1 MAGARMSRSDEPW
14 RRAGYPVTA
23 AKDFF
28 SDLRGIVGPGFV
40 ARVLLKVR
48 ENDLLGLA
56 GQLTYFF
63 LLSFFPFLIFL
74 VALAGLVLNDPESA
88 VRSLIGESAGFL
100 PREAAD
106 LLVAYLDRTLRGT
119 GSGVLVFGVI
129 TTLWMGSAASI
140 AITKAANRAY
150 GLVETRPFW
159 KLRGTSVLLA
169 LGFTLLMATLSL
181 VAFGVETFVER
192 LGGPLGSLLAVWG
205 IARWAVAFAVVT
217 TALSVLYYLAPDAR
231 VPFKWITPGGFAATV
246 LMFAAS
252 TALSFYASR
261 LGNYDQVYGQLGA
274 VIVFMLW
281 LYAMGLM
288 VLVGVEINAV
298 LTRRVEDKK
307 DIELVHKED
316 DGAQPGSP

>member
-1 MAGARMSRSDEPW
+1 MR
-14 RRAGYPVTA
+14 
-23 AKDFF
+23 DFL
-28 SDLRGIVGPGFV
+28 SDLRDIVGPGFV
-40 ARVLLKVR
+40 ARVLIKVR

-74 VALAGLVLNDPESA
+74 VALAGLVLDDPESA
-88 VRSLIGESAGFL
+88 VRRLIGESAGFL
-100 PREAAD
+100 PREAVE

-119 GSGVLVFGVI
+119 GSGVLVFGIV

-140 AITKAANRAY
+140 SITKAANRAY
-150 GLVETRPFW
+150 GLEETRPFW

-169 LGFTLLMATLSL
+169 LGFTLLMAALSL
-181 VAFGVETFVER
+181 VAFGVEIFVGR
-192 LGGPLGSLLAVWG
+192 LDGPLGPLLAFWDV
-205 IARWAVAFAVVT
+205 ARWAGAFAVVT
-217 TALSVLYYLAPDAR
+217 AALSVLYYLAPDAQ

-246 LMFAAS
+246 LMFVAS
-252 TALSFYASR
+252 ASLSFYASR
-261 LGNYDQVYGQLGA
+261 LGNYDRIYGQLGA

-298 LTRRVEDKK
+298 LARRVEEKK
-307 DIELVHKED
+307 GVELVHE
-316 DGAQPGSP
+316 

>member
-1 MAGARMSRSDEPW
+1 MR
-14 RRAGYPVTA
+14 
-23 AKDFF
+23 DFL
-28 SDLRGIVGPGFV
+28 SDLRDIVGPGFV
-40 ARVLLKVR
+40 ARVLIKVR

-74 VALAGLVLNDPESA
+74 VALAGLVLDDPESA
-88 VRSLIGESAGFL
+88 VRRLIGESAGFL
-100 PREAAD
+100 PREAVE

-119 GSGVLVFGVI
+119 GSGVLVFGIV

-140 AITKAANRAY
+140 SITKAANRAY
-150 GLVETRPFW
+150 GLDETRPFW

-169 LGFTLLMATLSL
+169 LGFTLLMAALSL
-181 VAFGVETFVER
+181 VAFGVEIFVGR
-192 LGGPLGSLLAVWG
+192 LGEALGPLLALWDV
-205 IARWAVAFAVVT
+205 ARWAAAFAVVT
-217 TALSVLYYLAPDAR
+217 AALSVLYYLAPDAQ

-246 LMFAAS
+246 LMFVAS
-252 TALSFYASR
+252 ASLSFYASR
-261 LGNYDQVYGQLGA
+261 LGNYDRIYGQLGA

-298 LTRRVEDKK
+298 LARRVEEKK
-307 DIELVHKED
+307 GVELVHE
-316 DGAQPGSP
+316 

>member
-1 MAGARMSRSDEPW
+1 
-14 RRAGYPVTA
+14 VTA
-23 AKDFF
+23 AKNFL
-28 SDLRGIVGPGFV
+28 SDLKDIVGPGAL
-40 ARVLLKVR
+40 ARLLLKVR

-74 VALAGLVLNDPESA
+74 VALAGLVIDDPESA
-88 VRSLIGESAGFL
+88 VRRLIGESAGFL

-106 LLVAYLDRTLRGT
+106 LLAAYLDRTLRGT
-119 GSGVLVFGVI
+119 GSGVLVFGIV

-150 GLVETRPFW
+150 GLEETRPFW

-181 VAFGVETFVER
+181 VAFGIEILVGR
-192 LGGPLGSLLAVWG
+192 LDGPLGPLLAVWG
-205 IARWAVAFAVVT
+205 VARWAVAFAVVT
-217 TALSVLYYLAPDAR
+217 AALSVLYYLAPDAR

-246 LMFAAS
+246 LMFVAS
-252 TALSFYASR
+252 AALSFYASR
-261 LGNYDQVYGQLGA
+261 LGNYDRIYGQLGA

-298 LTRRVEDKK
+298 LARRVEDKK
-307 DIELVHKED
+307 GVELVQTEDPQD
-316 DGAQPGSP
+316 DGENLPNGS

>member
-1 MAGARMSRSDEPW
+1 M
-14 RRAGYPVTA
+14 TA
-23 AKDFF
+23 ARAFL
-28 SDLRGIVGPGFV
+28 SDLRDIVGTRFL

-74 VALAGLVLNDPESA
+74 VALAGLVVDDPESA
-88 VRSLIGESAGFL
+88 VRRLISESAGFL
-100 PREAAD
+100 PREAIE
-106 LLVAYLDRTLRGT
+106 LLVVYLDRTLRGA
-119 GSGVLVFGVI
+119 GSSVLVFGII

-140 AITKAANRAY
+140 SIAKAANRAY
-150 GLVETRPFW
+150 GVVETRPFW

-181 VAFGVETFVER
+181 VAFGAETYIR
-192 LGGPLGSLLAVWG
+192 GPGGPAGLFVFVWSVG
-205 IARWAVAFAVVT
+205 RWALAFAVVT
-217 TALSVLYYLAPDAR
+217 TALSILYYLAPDAH

-246 LMFAAS
+246 LMFVAS

-261 LGNYDQVYGQLGA
+261 LGNYDRVYGQLGA

-298 LTRRVEDKK
+298 LARRVEDKK
-307 DIELVHKED
+307 GVELVQTD
-316 DGAQPGSP
+316 DPDANGDE

>member
-1 MAGARMSRSDEPW
+1 M
-14 RRAGYPVTA
+14 TT
-23 AKDFF
+23 AKDFL
-28 SDLRGIVGPGFV
+28 SDLRGIVGPGV
-40 ARVLLKVR
+40 LTRVLLKVR

-74 VALAGLVLNDPESA
+74 VALAGLVLDDPESA
-88 VRSLIGESAGFL
+88 VRRLISESAGFL
-100 PREAAD
+100 PREAVE

-119 GSGVLVFGVI
+119 GSGVLFFGIVA
-129 TTLWMGSAASI
+129 TLWMGSAASI

-150 GLVETRPFW
+150 GVVETRSFW
-159 KLRGTSVLLA
+159 RLRGTSVLLA

-181 VAFGVETFVER
+181 VVFEVETYIREP
-192 LGGPLGSLLAVWG
+192 GGPAGIFLSVWG
-205 IARWAVAFAVVT
+205 VVRWVLAFAVVT
-217 TALSVLYYLAPDAR
+217 TALSILYYLAPDAR

-261 LGNYDQVYGQLGA
+261 LGNYDQIYGQLGA

-298 LTRRVEDKK
+298 LARRVEDQKGV
-307 DIELVHKED
+307 ELVQTDNPANNRSE
-316 DGAQPGSP
+316 

>member
-1 MAGARMSRSDEPW
+1 MSGGEGREI
-14 RRAGYPVTA
+14 PVA
-23 AKDFF
+23 ATKEFL
-28 SDLRGIVGPGFV
+28 SDLRDIIGPGFL
-40 ARVLLKVR
+40 ARVLIKVR

-88 VRSLIGESAGFL
+88 VRRLISESVGFL
-100 PREAAD
+100 PREAAE
-106 LLVAYLDRTLRGT
+106 LLVAYLDRTLRDA
-119 GSGVLVFGVI
+119 GSGVLLFGIV

-140 AITKAANRAY
+140 SITKAANRAY

-159 KLRGTSVLLA
+159 KLRGTSLLLA

-181 VAFGVETFVER
+181 VAFEVETFIR
-192 LGGPLGSLLAVWG
+192 KPGGPADLLLSVWG
-205 IARWAVAFAVVT
+205 VARWALAFGVVT
-217 TALSVLYYLAPDAR
+217 VALSVLYYLAPDAR
-231 VPFKWITPGGFAATV
+231 VPFKWITPGGFTATV

-281 LYAMGLM
+281 LYAMGLT

-298 LTRRVEDKK
+298 LARRVEDKK
-307 DIELVHKED
+307 GVELVHTED
-316 DGAQPGSP
+316 NEDG

>member
-1 MAGARMSRSDEPW
+1 MR
-14 RRAGYPVTA
+14 
-23 AKDFF
+23 DFF
-28 SDLRGIVGPGFV
+28 SDLREIVGPGTV
-40 ARVLLKVR
+40 ARLLLKVR

-74 VALAGLVLNDPESA
+74 VAVAGLVLDDPESA
-88 VRSLIGESAGFL
+88 VRRLISESAGFL
-100 PREAAD
+100 PREAVE
-106 LLVAYLDRTLRGT
+106 LLVAYLDRTLRGS
-119 GSGVLVFGVI
+119 GSGVLLFGII

-140 AITKAANRAY
+140 SITKAANRAY

-169 LGFTLLMATLSL
+169 LGFTLLVATLSL
-181 VAFGVETFVER
+181 LVFGVEIYVER
-192 LGGPLGSLLAVWG
+192 FGGPFGALPAVWRVG
-205 IARWAVAFAVVT
+205 RWVLAFVVVT

-231 VPFKWITPGGFAATV
+231 VPFKWITPGGFTATV
-246 LMFAAS
+246 LMFVAS
-252 TALSFYASR
+252 TGLSFYASR

-281 LYAMGLM
+281 LYAVGLM

-298 LTRRVEDKK
+298 LARRAEDKK
-307 DIELVHKED
+307 GIELVQTD
-316 DGAQPGSP
+316 NPPTDGDG

>member
-1 MAGARMSRSDEPW
+1 MAAVRG
-14 RRAGYPVTA
+14 
-23 AKDFF
+23 FL
-28 SDLRGIVGPGFV
+28 SDLRGIVGPGFL
-40 ARVLLKVR
+40 ARVLIKVR

-63 LLSFFPFLIFL
+63 LVSFFPFLIFL
-74 VALAGLVLNDPESA
+74 VALAGLVLDDPESA
-88 VRSLIGESAGFL
+88 VRRLISESGGFL
-100 PREAAD
+100 PSEAVE

-119 GSGVLVFGVI
+119 GSGVLVFGIV

-140 AITKAANRAY
+140 SITKAANRAY
-150 GLVETRPFW
+150 ELVETRPFW

-181 VAFGVETFVER
+181 AVFGVESFIRT
-192 LGGPLGSLLAVWG
+192 LGGPFGALLAVWG
-205 IARWAVAFAVVT
+205 AARWAFAFAVVT

-252 TALSFYASR
+252 IALSFYASR
-261 LGNYDQVYGQLGA
+261 LGNYDRIYGQLGA

-298 LTRRVEDKK
+298 LARRVEDKK
-307 DIELVHKED
+307 DIELVRKADE
-316 DGAQPGSP
+316 GE

>member
-1 MAGARMSRSDEPW
+1 MKAAR
-14 RRAGYPVTA
+14 
-23 AKDFF
+23 DFL
-28 SDLRGIVGPGFV
+28 SDLRDIVGPGFL
-40 ARVLLKVR
+40 ARLLLKVR

-63 LLSFFPFLIFL
+63 LLSFFPFLIFM
-74 VALAGLVLNDPESA
+74 VALAGLVLDNPESA
-88 VRSLIGESAGFL
+88 VRRLISESVGFL
-100 PREAAD
+100 PEEAVD
-106 LLVAYLDRTLRGT
+106 LLVAYLDRTLRGA
-119 GSGVLVFGVI
+119 GSGVLLFGIV

-140 AITKAANRAY
+140 SITKAANRAY

-181 VAFGVETFVER
+181 AAFGAESYIREP
-192 LGGPLGSLLAVWG
+192 GGPAGPLLALWG
-205 IARWAVAFAVVT
+205 VARWALAFAVVT
-217 TALSVLYYLAPDAR
+217 AALSILYYLAPDAH
-231 VPFKWITPGGFAATV
+231 VPFKWITPGGFTATV

-298 LTRRVEDKK
+298 LARRAEDKK
-307 DIELVHKED
+307 GIELVHKDDPED
-316 DGAQPGSP
+316 DVDEG

>member
-1 MAGARMSRSDEPW
+1 M
-14 RRAGYPVTA
+14 TA
-23 AKDFF
+23 TKDFF
-28 SDLRGIVGPGFV
+28 SDLRDIVGPGFL
-40 ARVLLKVR
+40 ARVLIKVR

-74 VALAGLVLNDPESA
+74 VALAGLVLDDPASA
-88 VRSLIGESAGFL
+88 VRGLIGRSAGFL
-100 PREAAD
+100 PQEAIE
-106 LLVAYLDRTLRGT
+106 LLGAYLDRTLRDT
-119 GSGVLVFGVI
+119 GSGVLLFGVV

-140 AITKAANRAY
+140 SITKAANRAY

-159 KLRGTSVLLA
+159 KLRGTSLLLA

-181 VAFGVETFVER
+181 VVFEVETFIREP
-192 LGGPLGSLLAVWG
+192 GGQSSFLLTVWG
-205 IARWAVAFAVVT
+205 VARWVLAFAVVT
-217 TALSVLYYLAPDAR
+217 AGLSVLYYLAPDAR
-231 VPFKWITPGGFAATV
+231 VPFKWITPGGFTATV

-252 TALSFYASR
+252 VALSFYASR
-261 LGNYDQVYGQLGA
+261 LGNYDRIYGQLGA

-298 LTRRVEDKK
+298 LARRVEDKK
-307 DIELVHKED
+307 GVDLVETENNRD
-316 DGAQPGSP
+316 E

>member
-1 MAGARMSRSDEPW
+1 MSLVAGI
-14 RRAGYPVTA
+14 
-23 AKDFF
+23 KDFF
-28 SDLRGIVGPGFV
+28 SDLRDIVGPGFL
-40 ARVLLKVR
+40 ARVLIRVR

-74 VALAGLVLNDPESA
+74 VALAGLVLDDPEGA
-88 VRSLIGESAGFL
+88 VRRLISGSAGFL
-100 PREAAD
+100 PAEAVD
-106 LLVAYLDRTLRGT
+106 LLVGYLDRTLRGA
-119 GSGVLVFGVI
+119 GSGVLLFGI
-129 TTLWMGSAASI
+129 ATTLWMGSAASI
-140 AITKAANRAY
+140 SITKAANRAY

-159 KLRGTSVLLA
+159 KLRGTSLLLA

-181 VAFGVETFVER
+181 VAFGVETFIKA
-192 LGGPLGSLLAVWG
+192 LDGPPGPLLPLWTAG
-205 IARWAVAFAVVT
+205 RWAIAFAVVT

-231 VPFKWITPGGFAATV
+231 VPFRWITPGGFTATV

-252 TALSFYASR
+252 IALSFYAAR
-261 LGNYDQVYGQLGA
+261 LGNYDRVYGQLGA

-298 LTRRVEDKK
+298 LARRIEDKK
-307 DIELVHKED
+307 DVELVRE
-316 DGAQPGSP
+316 GGG

>member
-1 MAGARMSRSDEPW
+1 M
-14 RRAGYPVTA
+14 
-23 AKDFF
+23 KIFF
-28 SDLRGIVGPGFV
+28 SDLRDIIGPSFL
-40 ARVLLKVR
+40 ARVLIKVR

-74 VALAGLVLNDPESA
+74 VALAGLVLDDPESA
-88 VRSLIGESAGFL
+88 VRRLISESAGFL
-100 PREAAD
+100 PREAID
-106 LLVAYLDRTLRGT
+106 LLVVYLDRTLRGT
-119 GSGVLVFGVI
+119 GSGVLIFGIVA
-129 TTLWMGSAASI
+129 TLWMGSAASI
-140 AITKAANRAY
+140 SITKAANRAY

-181 VAFGVETFVER
+181 VAFEVETFIREP
-192 LGGPLGSLLAVWG
+192 GEQSKLLAVWG
-205 IARWAVAFAVVT
+205 VVRWALAFGVVT
-217 TALSVLYYLAPDAR
+217 AALSVLYYLAPDAR

-252 TALSFYASR
+252 AALSFYASR
-261 LGNYDQVYGQLGA
+261 LGNYDQIYGQLGA

-298 LTRRVEDKK
+298 LARRVEDKK
-307 DIELVHKED
+307 GVELVETETTED
-316 DGAQPGSP
+316 DEGE

>member
-1 MAGARMSRSDEPW
+1 MAF
-14 RRAGYPVTA
+14 VA
-23 AKDFF
+23 AVEGTGVKAFF
-28 SDLRGIVGPGFV
+28 SELKDIMGLG
-40 ARVLLKVR
+40 ALAQVLLKIR

-88 VRSLIGESAGFL
+88 IRVLISESGGFL
-100 PREAAD
+100 PQEAVE
-106 LLVAYLDRTLRGT
+106 LLVAYLDRTLRGA
-119 GSGVLVFGVI
+119 GPGVLLVGIV

-150 GLVETRPFW
+150 GVAETRPFW

-169 LGFTLLMATLSL
+169 LGFTLLMAVLSL
-181 VAFGVETFVER
+181 VAFEVETFIR
-192 LGGPLGSLLAVWG
+192 GPGGPSDSLVDVWG
-205 IARWAVAFAVVT
+205 VARWGLAFAVVT

-231 VPFKWITPGGFAATV
+231 LPFKWITPGGFMATV

-288 VLVGVEINAV
+288 VLVGVEVNAV
-298 LTRRVEDKK
+298 LARRAENKK
-307 DIELVHKED
+307 GIDLVQTE
-316 DGAQPGSP
+316 SPEGDTGE